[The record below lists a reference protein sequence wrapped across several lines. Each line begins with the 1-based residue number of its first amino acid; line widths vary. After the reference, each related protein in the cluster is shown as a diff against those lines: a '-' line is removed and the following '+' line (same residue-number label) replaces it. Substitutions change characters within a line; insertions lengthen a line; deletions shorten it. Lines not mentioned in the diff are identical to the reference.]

1 MPAPLPAAAA
11 KALTITRNVADV
23 PAGAGRGH
31 GGRYVCIPPFA
42 WGGLS
47 SLGSLDRI
55 QASPSDVGTPMAK
68 SSPSGTEGAAKASEL
83 AGRKV

>member
-11 KALTITRNVADV
+11 KALTIMRNVADV
-23 PAGAGRGH
+23 PARAGRGH
-31 GGRYVCIPPFA
+31 GRRFGCIPPFT

-55 QASPSDVGTPMAK
+55 KASPSDVGTPMAK
-68 SSPSGTEGAAKASEL
+68 SSPRGTEGAAKASEL
-83 AGRKV
+83 ADRKV